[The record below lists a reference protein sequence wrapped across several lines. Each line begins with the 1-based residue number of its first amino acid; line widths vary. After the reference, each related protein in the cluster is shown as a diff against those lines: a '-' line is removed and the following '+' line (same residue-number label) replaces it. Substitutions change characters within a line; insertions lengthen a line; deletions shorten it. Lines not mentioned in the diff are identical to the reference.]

1 MTSPQMV
8 RDSMNARESSRTPR
22 KSSATSGWRLMP
34 KPAPTALSAGIHTPS
49 PSAKAAVGAASAAAP
64 RAAAGACAAGLDARG
79 AGTNADISAPQAS
92 RTDAVST
99 AERAMAALPRSGGL
113 KTQELGQG

>member
-1 MTSPQMV
+1 MP
-8 RDSMNARESSRTPR
+8 SMQRPEAMPWPTPLPIAARPM
-22 KSSATSGWRLMP
+22 A

-49 PSAKAAVGAASAAAP
+49 PSAAKAAVGAASAAAP
-64 RAAAGACAAGLDARG
+64 RAAPGAYAAGLDARG

>member
-1 MTSPQMV
+1 MQRPEAMPWP
-8 RDSMNARESSRTPR
+8 TPLPIAA
-22 KSSATSGWRLMP
+22 KPIA

-49 PSAKAAVGAASAAAP
+49 PSAAKAAVGAASAAAP
-64 RAAAGACAAGLDARG
+64 RAAPGACAGLDARG

-113 KTQELGQG
+113 KTQELGQDSTR